1 MAVEPYT
8 PFIPAISKENSIA
21 TPYGSFRQFDMEP
34 LPMYFLRIYKSML
47 EGGVDDAMQAA
58 VYAGYPVDRLDEL
71 LASDGFKENQVKIK
85 DALRKVKAANRID
98 EMLDLPLVVNGK
110 TDPVNARLIMETS
123 HKLYF
128 ADKEKERTTNNI
140 RNQQVIIVHE
150 NELEEI
156 DALLSGTKGMSDA
169 DGKTLDTEVP
179 TATTST
185 QGKETNG
192 VQEVDAKPQGEEYGE
207 RQ

>member
-1 MAVEPYT
+1 MAVNPYT
-8 PFIPAISKENSIA
+8 PFIPTLSKENSIA

-47 EGGVDDAMQAA
+47 EAGVDDAQMAA
-58 VYAGYPVDRLDEL
+58 VYAGYPAERLDEL
-71 LASDGFKENQVKIK
+71 LASEGFKENQTKIK
-85 DALRKVKAANRID
+85 DVLRKVKAANRID
-98 EMLDLPLVVNGK
+98 EMLNLPLVVGGK

-150 NELEEI
+150 NELAEI
-156 DALLSGTKGMSDA
+156 DALLSGTKGMNDA
-169 DGKTLDTEVP
+169 EGKTLDTEVP
-179 TATTST
+179 NTSTST
-185 QGKETNG
+185 QGKETER